1 MSRVCFTPI
10 GIVDIVM
17 LPPGETFDRSFFV
30 DIVLDSLKK
39 KFAQILDPNP
49 EKGRFCIRTMPDRI

>member
-1 MSRVCFTPI
+1 MFWTYFTPI

-17 LPPGETFDRSFFV
+17 LPPGETFDQSFFL

-39 KFAQILDPNP
+39 KLAQIPDLNP
-49 EKGRFCIRTMPDRI
+49 EKNHFCSWRMPVRI